1 MAEITI
7 TVDTEQQK
15 QAIADSFRK
24 LDPRYL
30 NKNPVLFVVELGTVL
45 ALALTIYPPLFNAAT
60 DSRVYYAVITV
71 LLALTVLFANYAE
84 AYAELEGEAQ
94 ADSLRALQ
102 TESEGKRL
110 LNTDTPVEDIG
121 EDDYEAVASDSI
133 EEGDVVF
140 VDEGDIIPR
149 DGTVIEGSASVDE
162 SAITGES
169 EAVIRQSGGDR
180 TSVVGGTEVLSDRI
194 KIEVTTEAGESFLD
208 EMIGLVENAQRQKT
222 PNEIAMT
229 ILLSG
234 LTLIFVVAVATM
246 YFFGQ
251 YLASFTS
258 GFTGLDIAELVA
270 LLVALMPTTIGAL
283 LAAIRVAGMT
293 RVTRR
298 NVIAKSGRAVES
310 AGDLDTLIL
319 DKTGTIT
326 TGERVALDFHA
337 LGDATDA
344 NVVRASYQSS
354 LYDETT
360 EGRSIVELAERMN
373 GDART
378 DGGRPDEGGD
388 GGEGGERTADG
399 GESTIEAPRTVETD
413 LAGDGLSEED
423 FVPFSAETRMSGID
437 LSDGTEI
444 RKGAVDA
451 VEEYATS
458 VSGKLRGL
466 SNDISEGGGTPL
478 AIAVDKR
485 VVGIIELQDELKPA
499 IDRRIEQIQEMG
511 VETIMATGDNSRT
524 ARWVADQVGIDRYY
538 AEFDPEEKI
547 DLVEEVQNEGKLVG
561 MTGDG
566 TNDAPALA
574 QANVGLAMNAGTNA
588 AKEAGNMVDLDSNP
602 SKIIEVVGI
611 GKQLLMTRGALT
623 TFSVANDVAKYF
635 VLLPAILASA
645 IPGLAA
651 MDVLNLSTSASAVTA
666 TLVYNAFIIPILI
679 PLALRG
685 VDYEAQSG
693 AQLLRKNLVIYGFGG
708 LIAPFILIKVIDI
721 VFAGVG
727 VFQ

>member
-1 MAEITI
+1 MTEITLTI
-7 TVDTEQQK
+7 DTEQQK
-15 QAIADSFRK
+15 QAFKDSFVK
-24 LDPRYL
+24 LDPRHL
-30 NKNPVLFVVELGTVL
+30 VGNPVLFVVELGTVIGL
-45 ALALTIYPPLFNAAT
+45 LLTVAPGLFGAT
-60 DSRVYYAVITV
+60 GSRVYYAVITV
-71 LLALTVLFANYAE
+71 LLAFTVLFANYAE

-102 TESEGKRL
+102 TETEGKL
-110 LNTDTPVEDIG
+110 LADPDVP
-121 EDDYEAVASDSI
+121 I
-133 EEGDVVF
+133 EEIDEGDVEVVKSDRIEAGDVVF
-140 VDEGDIIPR
+140 ADEGDIIPS

-169 EAVIRQSGGDR
+169 EPVIRQSGGDR
-180 TSVVGGTEVLSDRI
+180 TSVVGGTKVLSDRV
-194 KIEVTTEAGESFLD
+194 KIEVTSEQGESFLD

-234 LTLIFVVAVATM
+234 LTLVFVVAVATM
-246 YFFGQ
+246 FFFGE

-258 GFTGLDIAELVA
+258 GFSGLDIAELVA

-298 NVIAKSGRAVES
+298 NVISKSGRAVEA
-310 AGDLDTLIL
+310 AGDLDALIL

-326 TGERVALDFHA
+326 TGERVAQDFHP
-337 LGDATDA
+337 LGDADDTD
-344 NVVRASYQSS
+344 VVRASYQSS
-354 LYDETT
+354 LFDETT
-360 EGRSIVELAERMN
+360 EGRSIVDLAERMN
-373 GDART
+373 GTKA
-378 DGGRPDEGGD
+378 DGGRPGVDTVDES
-388 GGEGGERTADG
+388 ENAV
-399 GESTIEAPRTVETD
+399 EAPRDVHVSLDAE
-413 LAGDGLSEED
+413 GLSEES

-437 LSDGTEI
+437 RSDGTEI

-451 VEEYATS
+451 VEEYADS
-458 VSGKLRGL
+458 VPGKLRQE
-466 SNDISEGGGTPL
+466 SNEISEKGGTPL

-485 VVGIIELQDELKPA
+485 VVGIIELQDELKPGIA
-499 IDRRIEQIQEMG
+499 DRIAEIQKMG
-511 VETIMATGDNSRT
+511 VETIMATGDNQRT
-524 ARWVADQVGIDRYY
+524 ARWVADQVGIDDFN

-547 DLVEEVQNEGKLVG
+547 GLVEDIQADGKLVG

-574 QANVGLAMNAGTNA
+574 KADVGLAMNAGTNA

-635 VLLPAILASA
+635 VLLPAILAAA

-651 MDVLNLSTSASAVTA
+651 MDVLNLSTPASAVTA
-666 TLVYNAFIIPILI
+666 TLVYNAFIIPLLI

-693 AQLLRKNLVIYGFGG
+693 AQLLRKNLIVYGGGG
-708 LIAPFILIKVIDI
+708 LIAPFVFIKVIDLLF
-721 VFAGVG
+721 VALG

>member
-1 MAEITI
+1 
-7 TVDTEQQK
+7 
-15 QAIADSFRK
+15 
-24 LDPRYL
+24 
-30 NKNPVLFVVELGTVL
+30 
-45 ALALTIYPPLFNAAT
+45 
-60 DSRVYYAVITV
+60 
-71 LLALTVLFANYAE
+71 
-84 AYAELEGEAQ
+84 
-94 ADSLRALQ
+94 
-102 TESEGKRL
+102 
-110 LNTDTPVEDIG
+110 
-121 EDDYEAVASDSI
+121 
-133 EEGDVVF
+133 
-140 VDEGDIIPR
+140 
-149 DGTVIEGSASVDE
+149 
-162 SAITGES
+162 
-169 EAVIRQSGGDR
+169 
-180 TSVVGGTEVLSDRI
+180 
-194 KIEVTTEAGESFLD
+194 
-208 EMIGLVENAQRQKT
+208 
-222 PNEIAMT
+222 
-229 ILLSG
+229 
-234 LTLIFVVAVATM
+234 
-246 YFFGQ
+246 
-251 YLASFTS
+251 
-258 GFTGLDIAELVA
+258 
-270 LLVALMPTTIGAL
+270 
-283 LAAIRVAGMT
+283 MT

-344 NVVRASYQSS
+344 DVVRASYQSS